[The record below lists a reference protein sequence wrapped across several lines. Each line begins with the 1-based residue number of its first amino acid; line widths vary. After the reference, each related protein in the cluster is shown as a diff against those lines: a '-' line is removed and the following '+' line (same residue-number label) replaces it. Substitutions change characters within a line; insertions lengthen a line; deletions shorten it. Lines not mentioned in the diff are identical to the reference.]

1 MMSMMNTGMF
11 NEADET
17 TVNMNQMTD
26 FFRMMSNINKEENF
40 FEDLGHDKE
49 VITVFFNYITEGGFL
64 HSIAINCS
72 FNEEVSNVIKKYRIK
87 SGIYDTTEK
96 FYFNGQKLN
105 QYYTVGEAGICK
117 LARIDVVKTGNVVGC
132 GYSMLFSDVNKN
144 KTREITC
151 SKKAPSYRAATKGIN
166 IFGICNFKKCEAYKE
181 EVVVMIKK
189 KKFDLI
195 NERNELFCPE
205 CESPIIP
212 KTVGFYL
219 CKFKIYGKKINDGK
233 EEYFENRIDEANNKN
248 SVKYFDPDLNGEVM
262 ITQLI
267 FEVIEYF

>member
-1 MMSMMNTGMF
+1 MNKGIF
-11 NEADET
+11 DEKYET

-26 FFRMMSNINKEENF
+26 FFRMKNNINKEENIY
-40 FEDLGHDKE
+40 EDLGHDKGDISVCFRYFKE
-49 VITVFFNYITEGGFL
+49 NGS
-64 HSIAINCS
+64 HSIAIICS
-72 FNEEVSNVIKKYRIK
+72 FNEKVSNVIKKYRIK
-87 SGIYDTTEK
+87 SGDYDTTEK
-96 FYFNGQKLN
+96 FIFDARNLN
-105 QYYTVGEAGICK
+105 QSLTVYEAGLQNHSKIFVASTMETK
-117 LARIDVVKTGNVVGC
+117 GGG
-132 GYSMLFSDVNKN
+132 GYGIYFSDVNKN

-151 SKKAPSYRAATKGIN
+151 SKKAPSYRAVTKGIN
-166 IFGICNFKKCEAYKE
+166 IFGICNFKKCEAYKK
-181 EVVVMIKK
+181 EVVVMINK

-205 CESPIIP
+205 CGSPIIP

-233 EEYFENRIDEANNKN
+233 EEYFENKIDEANNKN

>member
-1 MMSMMNTGMF
+1 MNTGIF
-11 NEADET
+11 NEVDGT
-17 TVNMNQMTD
+17 TVNINQMTD
-26 FFRMMSNINKEENF
+26 FFRMMNNINKEENIY
-40 FEDLGHDKE
+40 EDLGHDKE
-49 VITVFFNYITEGGFL
+49 VITVYFR
-64 HSIAINCS
+64 SIHPYQTIPIICS
-72 FNEEVSNVIKKYRIK
+72 LDEKVSNVIKKYRIK
-87 SGIYDTTEK
+87 SGDYDTTKK
-96 FYFNGQKLN
+96 FYFNGKELK
-105 QYYTVGEAGICK
+105 QYYTVCEAG
-117 LARIDVVKTGNVVGC
+117 LDNYMRISVEITGQIIGR
-132 GYSMLFSDVNKN
+132 GYPMLFSDVNKN

-151 SKKAPSYRAATKGIN
+151 SKKAPSYRAVTKGIN

-181 EVVVMIKK
+181 EVVVMINK

-205 CESPIIP
+205 CGSPIIP

-233 EEYFENRIDEANNKN
+233 EEYFENEIDEANNKN

-267 FEVIEYF
+267 FEVTEYF